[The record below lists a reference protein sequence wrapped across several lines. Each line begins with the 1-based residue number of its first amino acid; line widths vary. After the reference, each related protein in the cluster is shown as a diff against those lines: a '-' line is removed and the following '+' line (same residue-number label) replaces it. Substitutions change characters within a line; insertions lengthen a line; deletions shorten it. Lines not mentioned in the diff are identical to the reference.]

1 MTDEEIKQKNREL
14 CERYPFL
21 IPSNRFSGM
30 KVTDPK
36 AQEGG
41 FWPGSPEAIPDPYD
55 YEYTELDEM
64 PHGWRKAFG
73 EQMCE
78 EIRNA
83 ILESGTAEDLNDYRI
98 VQIKEKY
105 GQLRWYDDW
114 TNDAIEAVIDKYTA
128 LSEQTCIRCGKPAT
142 KVSTGWISPFCDDC
156 ATELGKNGYINFV
169 PLLLDEEEEK
179 E

>member
-1 MTDEEIKQKNREL
+1 MTGKEL
-14 CERYPFL
+14 KERYPFL
-21 IPSNRFSGM
+21 IPRNVWTGEICEREP
-30 KVTDPK
+30 DDN
-36 AQEGG
+36 
-41 FWPGSPEAIPDPYD
+41 PEWYENWTLLDDMPD
-55 YEYTELDEM
+55 
-64 PHGWRKAFG
+64 GWRKAFG

-105 GQLRWYDDW
+105 GQLRWYADW
-114 TNDAIEAVIDKYTA
+114 TNDAVEAVIDKYTA

-156 ATELGKNGYINFV
+156 AAELGKNGYIKFV